1 MECRGVCRRLRL
13 RVRDVGL
20 LHVYN
25 STARSCGLPKRMAA
39 RLALYAL
46 DYDVKRIAFGFKVDD
61 STIREAIAT
70 GLQRIGARKRGDCV
84 RILQETDEVRRREY
98 QSF

>member
-1 MECRGVCRRLRL
+1 VECRGFFSRLGL

-25 STARSCGLPKRMAA
+25 STARFCGLPKRMGA
-39 RLALYAL
+39 RVALFAL
-46 DYDVKRIAFGFKVDD
+46 DYDVKRIAFAFEVDD
-61 STIREAIAT
+61 STIRDALAT
-70 GLQRIGARKRGDCV
+70 GLLRIGARDRGDCV
-84 RILQETDEVRRREY
+84 RILQESDEMRRREY